1 MVIAT
6 PPAAQAWENPDSL
19 VTVNNLTTHVM
30 TFQGAWQDGDS
41 GFGPCQSSNSTPPN
55 HNAQFDVPNF
65 SLYSS
70 SETCTF
76 WRHGFLRGLEGPE
89 AAGEWRLS
97 GTSDI
102 HWDANV
108 HITATN
114 EYHCQARGDAAKLV
128 HCSVSS
134 SHDSWG
140 PGTPPTGTFD
150 IQAGELTAAV
160 VSGVQVARR
169 APREDPAYDAPA
181 SASSVTK
188 SQGNVNAY
196 VRVVTNVPNKK
207 GWTNARVTA
216 SVPGG
221 SRSSVITRLKTEQ
234 AKMVE
239 VPLDLATVSRLRAG
253 KSVSAMVSVKPLGD
267 KSATGD
273 RDTAVL
279 THDGQYHETE

>member
-1 MVIAT
+1 MAV
-6 PPAAQAWENPDSL
+6 
-19 VTVNNLTTHVM
+19 
-30 TFQGAWQDGDS
+30 
-41 GFGPCQSSNSTPPN
+41 
-55 HNAQFDVPNF
+55 
-65 SLYSS
+65 
-70 SETCTF
+70 
-76 WRHGFLRGLEGPE
+76 R
-89 AAGEWRLS
+89 
-97 GTSDI
+97 
-102 HWDANV
+102 
-108 HITATN
+108 
-114 EYHCQARGDAAKLV
+114 
-128 HCSVSS
+128 
-134 SHDSWG
+134 
-140 PGTPPTGTFD
+140 
-150 IQAGELTAAV
+150 ELTAAV

-169 APREDPAYDAPA
+169 APREDPAYDAPG

-279 THDGQYHETE
+279 TRDGQDHETEWGPGVRSGRRSMVRAAAWRSVRADLTGRVLRTDTISPST